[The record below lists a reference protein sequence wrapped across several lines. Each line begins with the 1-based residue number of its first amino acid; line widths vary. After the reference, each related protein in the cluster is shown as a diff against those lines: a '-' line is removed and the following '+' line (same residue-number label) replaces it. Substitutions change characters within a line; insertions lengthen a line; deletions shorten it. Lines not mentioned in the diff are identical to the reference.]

1 VIATHRLM
9 PHSSEQPGGTM
20 SYEGRSPFGRA
31 FTAADNAAM
40 TNLLG
45 ADLAFR
51 SPAATKPYH
60 GANPQGP
67 SHVFTDIR

>member
-1 VIATHRLM
+1 
-9 PHSSEQPGGTM
+9 M
-20 SYEGRSPFGRA
+20 SYEGSSPFGRA

-40 TNLLG
+40 TKLLG
-45 ADLAFR
+45 EDLAFR